1 MSENLNPEDGDHVN
15 GKEITDM
22 AREIRIAQR
31 ILLTDLWNE
40 QQSHCAQI
48 HAEWDDIWEQAVQTV
63 LPSWTEAS
71 KKARSVLETVCRLYV
86 QALRNTHTL
95 TKDRLDVRKE
105 AVIALTHELRSLMG
119 TGGNRMGDPETT
131 ESDALVSD
139 PNPNPFAYAMSLD
152 EHVCTRGFTAV
163 VAMEDPIAHV
173 RLVDGDGRDVQF
185 TPPCDIYA
193 TDQPANLLYSVTDFD
208 NHGVREE
215 LLTAAFAEIH
225 STIHGTRGTSP
236 PFLMTTVWQVGRDF
250 GLPTGSWEYDTTA
263 VVLPLLL
270 AVQRALLTRIFVS
283 SPPVHRTCFTT
294 FMGLMTLQA
303 PSTTFEPALY
313 KSIIR
318 SEVPPMLWVPIP
330 ACYTA
335 FLVDIITEHLFGSG
349 LAPIASRRTMRCAP
363 APPPTQVWSP
373 WLQLYV
379 SPPNT
384 TEFLRGWPER
394 VTVQLRQLDGLCTDG
409 FRKQLID
416 FKHHL
421 TKAV

>member
-1 MSENLNPEDGDHVN
+1 MSENRNPEDGDHAN
-15 GKEITDM
+15 GKAITDM

-31 ILLTDLWNE
+31 ILLTDLWDE

-48 HAEWDDIWEQAVQTV
+48 HAEWDDIWEQAIQTV
-63 LPSWTEAS
+63 LPSWTESS

-95 TKDRLDVRKE
+95 THDKLAVRKE
-105 AVIALTHELRSLMG
+105 AVITLTHELRSLMN
-119 TGGNRMGDPETT
+119 GGDNREYK
-131 ESDALVSD
+131 SDAPEVDTQVS
-139 PNPNPFAYAMSLD
+139 NPFTYAMLLE
-152 EHVCTRGFTAV
+152 EHNYTSGCTAV
-163 VAMEDPIAHV
+163 VTMDDPASRV
-173 RLVDGDGRDVQF
+173 RLIDEGGRDVSF
-185 TPPCDIYA
+185 VPPCDIYT
-193 TDQPANLLYSVTDFD
+193 TDQPANLLYSVNDFD

-225 STIHGTRGTSP
+225 SPVHGTHSTSP

-263 VVLPLLL
+263 AVLPLLL
-270 AVQRALLTRIFVS
+270 GVQRTLLTRIFVS
-283 SPPVHRTCFTT
+283 SPPVHQTCFTA
-294 FMGLMTLQA
+294 FMRLMTQQTTSA
-303 PSTTFEPALY
+303 TFEPTLY

-318 SEVPPMLWVPIP
+318 GEASPMLWVPIP

-335 FLVDIITEHLFGSG
+335 FLVDVITEHLFGSG

-363 APPPTQVWSP
+363 APPPTQAWSA

-379 SPPNT
+379 SPPST
-384 TEFLRGWPER
+384 TEFLQGWPEH
-394 VTVQLRQLDGLCTDG
+394 VTLQLSQLNGLCTRG
-409 FRKQLID
+409 FRERLID
-416 FKHHL
+416 FKYHL